1 MRKTILVWAHV
12 STLVLAGQCAAA
24 VSVNT
29 VWEVRASVGAN
40 TNGGGFVAG
49 AAGTDMSQ
57 FNNKNAAAC
66 SSCQS
71 ATVNIST
78 TDAVAAGT
86 TTITSVSGNF
96 SSALIGNIVYF
107 QGGTGT
113 ITAVWKQVLTVPN
126 ATSFTIDT
134 SIAASTGMTM
144 NIGGALLTIAQ
155 ALTNMVAQNIIF
167 VKATAT
173 YSITANLALAN
184 QFVPT
189 NAAPANQL
197 IGYTTSRTDA
207 GRATIQLSTNS
218 NLIAIDAT
226 NGQGWYV
233 SNFVIDCNSLTNSR
247 GMNMNT
253 YNVVRNVKVMNCL
266 QDGAQLN
273 NGIAR
278 LIDSEVTACTIGS
291 GHAAVNANG
300 TGCSIERCYI
310 HDNVGNGVILGG
322 GGSAV
327 LFSVIANNTGATS
340 EGILVSGNGQDII
353 ANNTV
358 YANGQDGIQFTNN
371 AGLGG
376 NSTVRNN
383 LIVANVR
390 YGLMGYS
397 SAGWG
402 KFPQWDGNAYWLST
416 GTANRNNADD
426 TGTTNPVNA
435 ANPYTNTLDVILGG
449 DPFVNAAGHNFLPS
463 STTAGKAVQG
473 TATPGVLPGLAQ
485 SGAMSFGAL
494 QPAIVVS
501 TGANAAFAQ

>member
-1 MRKTILVWAHV
+1 MRKTILVWAQV
-12 STLVLAGQCAAA
+12 STLVFAGQCAAA
-24 VSVNT
+24 VSANT
-29 VWEVRASVGAN
+29 VWEVRSVSSD

-57 FNNKNAAAC
+57 FDNKNLGAC
-66 SSCQS
+66 TSCQS

-78 TDAVAAGT
+78 TDAVAVGS
-86 TTITSVSGNF
+86 TTITSTTANF
-96 SSALIGNIVYF
+96 SSALIGNIIEF
-107 QGGTGT
+107 SGGTGT
-113 ITAVWKQVLTVPN
+113 ITAVWKQVLTVPSS
-126 ATSFTIDT
+126 TSITIDT

-144 NIGGALLTIAQ
+144 NIGGALATIGK
-155 ALTNMVAQNIIF
+155 ALAVMTAQNIIF

-253 YNVVRNVKVMNCL
+253 YNVVRNVKVINCL

-291 GHAAVNANG
+291 GHAAVNSNG
-300 TGCSIERCYI
+300 QGNSIERTYI
-310 HDNVGNGVILGG
+310 HDNVGNGIILGG

-340 EGILVSGNGQDII
+340 EGILISGNGQDII
-353 ANNTV
+353 MNNTV

-449 DPFVNAAGHNFLPS
+449 DPFTNAAGHDFTLSN
-463 STTAGKAVQG
+463 TTAGKAAKG
-473 TATPGVLPGLAQ
+473 TATPGAIPGLSQ
-485 SGAMSFGAL
+485 TGAMSFGAF
-494 QPAIVVS
+494 QVAAATS